1 LRCQSNTDA
10 IISADLSIC
19 QLCGNTPAQIALTQ
33 YMQQHPEHIAELADF
48 YQQNEIRLI
57 WVYNN
62 PVWLYSLS
70 GNLFPDR
77 RLH

>member
-1 LRCQSNTDA
+1 M
-10 IISADLSIC
+10 
-19 QLCGNTPAQIALTQ
+19 QLFRQIYQYANFCGNTPAQIALTQ

-62 PVWLYSLS
+62 HCLALLLVREPISRPSTTLRFALT
-70 GNLFPDR
+70 
-77 RLH
+77 